1 MTKKVSIIPCLDT
14 REGRVV
20 KGVRFVDLVD
30 VGDPAEAARRYEEQG
45 ADELVFLDITATIE
59 GRATRLDI
67 MRRAA
72 AGVKIPICVGGGIRT
87 VEDMQELFDAGI
99 SKVSIST
106 AAVHNPG
113 LIREAAAKFG
123 SERLVVAID
132 VRKFPG
138 EENRWEVLI
147 NGGSKGTGM
156 NAVEW
161 AKKCQELGAGA
172 LLPTSKD
179 TDGVKT
185 GYDLPMTR
193 AIAEAVTIPVIASGG
208 AGTLRHMLEAVTAG
222 KASAVLAASVFHFGE
237 LTVKQVKEYFN
248 NHGITTG

>member
-59 GRATRLDI
+59 GRATRLDV

-72 AGVKIPICVGGGIRT
+72 AGVRIPICVGGGIRSLD
-87 VEDMQELFDAGI
+87 DMKELFDAGI

-113 LIREAAAKFG
+113 LIREAAGRFG
-123 SERLVVAID
+123 SDRIVVAID
-132 VRKFPG
+132 VRRFPG

-147 NGGSKGTGM
+147 NGGTKGTGM
-156 NAVEW
+156 DAVEW
-161 AKKCQELGAGA
+161 AKKCRELGAGA

-179 TDGVKT
+179 ADGVKT

-208 AGTLRHMLEAVTAG
+208 AGTLQHMLEAVTIG

-248 NHGITTG
+248 EHGIATG

>member
-1 MTKKVSIIPCLDT
+1 MAKTVSIIPCLDT
-14 REGRVV
+14 KDGRVV
-20 KGVRFVDLVD
+20 KGVQFVNLVD
-30 VGDPAEAARRYEEQG
+30 IGDPAEAAKRYAEQG
-45 ADELVFLDITATIE
+45 ADELVFLDITATLE
-59 GRATRLDI
+59 GRATRLDV

-87 VEDMQELFDAGI
+87 LDDMQELFDVGI
-99 SKVSIST
+99 AKVSVNT
-106 AAVHNPG
+106 AAVHNPD
-113 LIREAAAKFG
+113 LIKEAAQKFG
-123 SERLVVAID
+123 SDKIVVAID

-147 NGGSKGTGM
+147 NGGNKGTGM
-156 NAVEW
+156 DATEW

-208 AGTLRHMLEAVTAG
+208 AGTLQHILEAVTVG

-237 LTVKQVKEYFN
+237 LTVKQVKDYFN
-248 NHGITTG
+248 EHGIATK